1 MNFRLIPKTNLIKGV
16 REKKEANPKQIDK
29 PIGNL
34 NKDRG
39 NVNVY

>member
-1 MNFRLIPKTNLIKGV
+1 MNFRLILKTNLIKGV
-16 REKKEANPKQIDK
+16 REKGASPKQIDK
-29 PIGNL
+29 PIGKL